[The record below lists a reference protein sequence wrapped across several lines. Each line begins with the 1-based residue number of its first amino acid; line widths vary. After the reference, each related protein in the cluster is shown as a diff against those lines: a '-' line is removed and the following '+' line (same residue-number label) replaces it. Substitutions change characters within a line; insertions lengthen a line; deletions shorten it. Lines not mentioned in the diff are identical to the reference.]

1 MLSWVTRLFA
11 KRRPSPTPTPAPTP
25 RPARTASAPA
35 VGKAPPVVPADPP
48 PPAPVAAVC
57 DPILVAAASGR
68 VLAHFHKNQP
78 GPESFPSSA
87 ARIIDVLHQREP
99 DFNKLVHMLGQDAA
113 ITARLLQVASSARY
127 GGDEVH
133 SVRAAALKLGLRQ
146 VGEIA
151 LGVAGRSLFEPAAR
165 SQRALFPEKFDALFH
180 GSMTSAF
187 SAAALSLAARV
198 GYSDRAFLAG
208 MLHDIGK
215 PVALQA
221 LAALHLAGQ
230 LDPRVVAD
238 GIDDVVERVHVQ
250 IGATMTQAWSLA
262 EYLRVSAAQHHDA
275 EVAAGPDRAELHLC
289 RVVDGLAVARASGV
303 MPETARSSAKVLG
316 LDESRLR
323 VAATEHADL
332 AARVTTIFGVPDP
345 AAAAADA
352 HAPQPKRR
360 AG

>member
-1 MLSWVTRLFA
+1 
-11 KRRPSPTPTPAPTP
+11 
-25 RPARTASAPA
+25 
-35 VGKAPPVVPADPP
+35 VVPA
-48 PPAPVAAVC
+48 C
-57 DPILVAAASGR
+57 DPILVAAAAGQ
-68 VLAHFHKNQP
+68 VLAHFHRNQP

-151 LGVAGRSLFEPAAR
+151 LGVAGRSLFEPSAR
-165 SQRALFPEKFDALFH
+165 SQRALFPERFDALFH
-180 GSMTSAF
+180 DSMTSAF
-187 SAAALSLAARV
+187 SAASLSLAARV

-221 LAALHLAGQ
+221 VAALHLAGQ
-230 LDPRVVAD
+230 LDSRVVAD

-262 EYLRVSAAQHHDA
+262 EYLRVAAARHHDSETPAA
-275 EVAAGPDRAELHLC
+275 EHVELHLC
-289 RVVDGLAVARASGV
+289 RIVDGLSAARTGV
-303 MPETARSSAKVLG
+303 MPETARTSAAALG

-332 AARVTTIFGVPDP
+332 AARVTAIFGVPDP
-345 AAAAADA
+345 MARAASAAPSPPPTKR
-352 HAPQPKRR
+352 HAN
-360 AG
+360 

>member
-1 MLSWVTRLFA
+1 
-11 KRRPSPTPTPAPTP
+11 
-25 RPARTASAPA
+25 
-35 VGKAPPVVPADPP
+35 
-48 PPAPVAAVC
+48 
-57 DPILVAAASGR
+57 
-68 VLAHFHKNQP
+68 
-78 GPESFPSSA
+78 FPSSA
-87 ARIIDVLHQREP
+87 ARIIDVLHRREP

-151 LGVAGRSLFEPAAR
+151 LGVAGRSLFEPSAR

-187 SAAALSLAARV
+187 SAASLSLAARV

-221 LAALHLAGQ
+221 LAALHPAGQ
-230 LDPRVVAD
+230 PGPRVVAD

-275 EVAAGPDRAELHLC
+275 EVAPGAERVELHIC
-289 RVVDGLAVARASGV
+289 RVIDGLSVARATGV
-303 MPETARSSAKVLG
+303 MPATARAS
-316 LDESRLR
+316 
-323 VAATEHADL
+323 
-332 AARVTTIFGVPDP
+332 
-345 AAAAADA
+345 
-352 HAPQPKRR
+352 
-360 AG
+360 